1 MTSGV
6 AFPAGFR
13 TGQAINRC
21 FIPPGLPAMSSDPN
35 TNDEDSPP
43 LKRPKSQPGTVAKEI
58 SEVDFWDLDEESP
71 ANPTGSST
79 LPPPRQKSILPRQPT
94 KKQAAIPKVKQE
106 EKTAKPIASETPKPA
121 ATAKSPFPKSDTLP
135 PKVTKRYPSASSD
148 VFSDKDLESR
158 PTQELPEP
166 QEPEEKPHSALLP
179 EEMAEEAEGI
189 PITPSTEE
197 TLKDEAVSSP
207 KADTAAPGETLQD
220 LKKKWNLTQI
230 EKIGLGAFLV
240 LLLGVA
246 AFFLT
251 QGIYKLPEEPKLL
264 GSNGFPVTGQ
274 MFSITEAETFW
285 RKPITE
291 GARPDRVRRGT
302 QLIPVLK
309 ISLNQGKGAIRVL
322 FRNADHD
329 LVGDG
334 ITRAI
339 HGATTLEIP
348 ATAGFDDMGM
358 HTAYR
363 TNESKPWNVEV
374 LEAPSTDSP
383 TSQFKKVYESHI
395 SAEQR

>member
-1 MTSGV
+1 
-6 AFPAGFR
+6 
-13 TGQAINRC
+13 
-21 FIPPGLPAMSSDPN
+21 MSSDPN

-71 ANPTGSST
+71 ANPAGSST
-79 LPPPRQKSILPRQPT
+79 LPPPRQKSILPRRPA
-94 KKQAAIPKVKQE
+94 KKQAAIPKVKLE
-106 EKTAKPIASETPKPA
+106 EKASKPIVPETPKPA
-121 ATAKSPFPKSDTLP
+121 ATAKSPFQKNDTARPKAA
-135 PKVTKRYPSASSD
+135 KRYPSASSD

-158 PTQELPEP
+158 PNHELPEP

-179 EEMAEEAEGI
+179 EEMVEEAEGI
-189 PITPSTEE
+189 PVSPSTEE
-197 TLKDEAVSSP
+197 TFKDEAVYSP
-207 KADTAAPGETLQD
+207 KADTVAPGETLQD
-220 LKKKWNLTQI
+220 LKKKWSLTQI

-264 GSNGFPVTGQ
+264 GSGGFPVTGQ
-274 MFSITEAETFW
+274 MFSITDAETFW

-291 GARPDRVRRGT
+291 GAHPDRVRRGT

-309 ISLNQGKGAIRVL
+309 ISLTQGKGAIRVL

-374 LEAPSTDSP
+374 LEAPSTESP
-383 TSQFKKVYESHI
+383 TAQFKKIYESHI